1 MRAKGNKKPR
11 AVSGAGFFGSLQVTA
26 WLPGYLPSARTSVG
40 NKEYEYK
47 GKKERAANLQ
57 QPGNRQKAVGF
68 GVAAGVAALR
78 HVIERKP
85 CVCELSTVFFMTKTT
100 KRLYVIQTAIHL
112 NRNTSS
118 FVRAL
123 RLREKASSVMA

>member
-85 CVCELSTVFFMTKTT
+85 CVCKLSTVFFMTKTT
-100 KRLYVIQTAIHL
+100 KRFFVIQTAIHP
-112 NRNTSS
+112 N
-118 FVRAL
+118 
-123 RLREKASSVMA
+123 